1 MVDMGSKLNDV
12 SIPKDEEIEFIDVKY
27 FGFNEVVGI
36 HEFICGYGYVYAITD
51 TDLKYDG
58 VLVYGDW
65 VSLYEDEGAELGY
78 KMVPF

>member
-1 MVDMGSKLNDV
+1 MVGMESKLTNVSTSNDEA
-12 SIPKDEEIEFIDVKY
+12 IDFIDVKY
-27 FGFNEVVGI
+27 FGFNEVVGV
-36 HEFICGYGYVYAITD
+36 HEFICGDGYVYAITD
-51 TDLKYDG
+51 TDLSYDG